1 MKTRLLIISLFTVIA
16 ACTSIFVAQAANILL
31 KKGVVLVRET
41 MSDGSQIE
49 RPASATIKYRV
60 ANHELETTESKT
72 DGSFVLQCRDSIF
85 YLHSVMVKTSD
96 DSEEAGAG
104 YVIADEKMLSTSHKV
119 SDDTLLLVMESIS
132 SKAARI
138 NNNQKALYQFLNL
151 KFKEDTIALF
161 QSVVSNDIRKTEL
174 HKLYQIR
181 NFRERVLKDEDTP
194 PFDYLKDDSLR
205 ISTWLSMQQDSSS
218 LFALVQNS
226 SLLPFLLT
234 HPIPSISQTVT
245 PLTLKRLK
253 EIFNINILTSRCL
266 MGLYNKE
273 KLEAH
278 FNIIKNIS
286 ETISKLAAR
295 LSQRDTYE
303 PKALN
308 YYKEYAN
315 NLLENNLDEAEKSII
330 ERAKLDS
337 TDVQRNLD
345 AGKFLMWRDKIDE
358 ATKYYHLAEQFNK
371 NSQTFETIYKE
382 LGDAY
387 MSMLNYG
394 NAEHYYRMA
403 DSVIS
408 EHKDFTHIDCI
419 KNRVKLNNALVSMG
433 VSLDTLTR
441 AESTL
446 LQANSALENNYTSDY
461 KIRSQMNN
469 NLGVILE
476 KKAVKSGDLEEKLKD
491 AEDYYLKAKKI
502 LRSYLYYNADYKN
515 DLDIAIYDI
524 NLASCQERQNK
535 YKSSLANYQ
544 EADEIYLNVYG
555 YSLYWTQA
563 NVGILQNN
571 IALTYISMGKYE
583 TAIKYF
589 MRALKI
595 MRNIYPDNNH
605 PITRTILENI
615 AQVAEKMDE
624 SKLNIE
630 D

>member
-16 ACTSIFVAQAANILL
+16 ACTSIFVAQAANILHIQ
-31 KKGVVLVRET
+31 KGVVLVRET

-104 YVIADEKMLSTSHKV
+104 YVIADEKMLSTSHTV
-119 SDDTLLLVMESIS
+119 SDDTLFLVMESIS

-174 HKLYQIR
+174 HKLYKIR

-194 PFDYLKDDSLR
+194 PFDYF
-205 ISTWLSMQQDSSS
+205 I
-218 LFALVQNS
+218 
-226 SLLPFLLT
+226 
-234 HPIPSISQTVT
+234 ISQTVT

-253 EIFNINILTSRCL
+253 EKLAIANKSTYVGGHLFDKLLPYAGLRIPNINILTSRCL

-278 FNIIKNIS
+278 FNNIS

-337 TDVQRNLD
+337 TNVQRNLD

-358 ATKYYHLAEQFNK
+358 ATKYFHLAEQFNK

-446 LQANSALENNYTSDY
+446 LQANSALENSYTSDY

-555 YSLYWTQA
+555 NSLYWTQA